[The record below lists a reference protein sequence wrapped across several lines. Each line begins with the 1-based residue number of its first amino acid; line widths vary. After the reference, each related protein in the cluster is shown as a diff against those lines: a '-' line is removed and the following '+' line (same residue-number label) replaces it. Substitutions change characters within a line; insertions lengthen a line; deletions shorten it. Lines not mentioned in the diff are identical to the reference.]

1 MWSKHYLPIRS
12 TSVKVWLLVVV
23 VFVNFNFL
31 YCVLMLIAWPF
42 VIFYH
47 CIACPSSIYCFRL
60 PLYYLE
66 TILGYGRTSCL
77 ETGHQRPLL
86 TSYCLLG
93 AVVMYLLYVGVR
105 VVVFNATFNNI
116 SVISW
121 RSVLLVEETGVSG
134 ENYRPTACH

>member
-1 MWSKHYLPIRS
+1 LSIS
-12 TSVKVWLLVVV
+12 S
-23 VFVNFNFL
+23 FL

-105 VVVFNATFNNI
+105 GLGLWCLTPLSTIFQLYRGGQFYW
-116 SVISW
+116 W
-121 RSVLLVEETGVSG
+121 RKPEFPEKTTDLPQVTDKLYHIMLYRVLL
-134 ENYRPTACH
+134 A